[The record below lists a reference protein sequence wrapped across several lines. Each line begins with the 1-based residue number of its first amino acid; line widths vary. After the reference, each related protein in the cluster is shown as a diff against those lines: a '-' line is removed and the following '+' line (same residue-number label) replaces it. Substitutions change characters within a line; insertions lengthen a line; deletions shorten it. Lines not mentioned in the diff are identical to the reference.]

1 MSAVLR
7 FLGLPLNGGS
17 HAHLRRRIDA
27 LGIDRSHFTGQATN
41 RGIRSPRR
49 HTAEEVLVLRS
60 PERRRAHPDILR
72 RSLAELGVPM
82 ACAECGV
89 GERWNGRP
97 LTLQVDHVD
106 GRFWDCRPTNLRLL
120 CPNCH
125 TQTVNYAG
133 RNRKAVTA
141 ELPGQE
147 LPQASR
153 SSPSG
158 PVDVAAVLRQVDE
171 GQLGVTAAARLIGCH
186 RNHVY
191 RLRQR
196 MASGP
201 AGYPRQRVGRAAA
214 HRDRVIGFALANPEL
229 GPKRIAGELRA
240 AGSNGCVIS
249 HGSVW
254 RILRAA
260 GLATISARR
269 AAAGRAEF
277 AAAVQGAPNGAQG

>member
-17 HAHLRRRIDA
+17 HAHLRRRIDS

-49 HTAEEVLVLRS
+49 HTAKEVLVLRS
-60 PERRRAHPDILR
+60 PDRRRAHPDILR

-106 GRFWDCRPTNLRLL
+106 GRFWDCRPRNLRLL

-133 RNRKAVTA
+133 RNRKAA
-141 ELPGQE
+141 AGLPGQE
-147 LPQASR
+147 PADASQ
-153 SSPSG
+153 SSLSC

-171 GQLGVTAAARLIGCH
+171 GQLSVTAAARLIGCH

-201 AGYPRQRVGRAAA
+201 ADYPRRRVGRAAA
-214 HRDRVIGFALANPEL
+214 HRDRVVAFALANPEF
-229 GPKRIAGELRA
+229 GPKRLAGELRA
-240 AGSNGCVIS
+240 AGSSGCIIS
-249 HGSVW
+249 HGSVS
-254 RILRAA
+254 RILQAA
-260 GLATISARR
+260 GLATVSARR

-277 AAAVQGAPNGAQG
+277 TEAVQAGPNGAQG